1 MNTMKSDISLSEQI
15 PVTEPERQYYYIEK
29 AKEYVKN
36 LEAQIGHQPTFCVV
50 TFGCQMN
57 ARDSEKL
64 VGILR
69 KIGYAEEEKEENADF
84 VIYNTCTVRE
94 NANHESL
101 WASGTVKP
109 CQEKTSTYD
118 DRSLRLYDAGTG
130 SCREVK
136 KELSVCGSD
145 FWNP

>member
-1 MNTMKSDISLSEQI
+1 MNTMKPDISLSEQI

-84 VIYNTCTVRE
+84 VIYNTCSRKCKY
-94 NANHESL
+94 ESL

-130 SCREVK
+130 SCGEVK

>member
-1 MNTMKSDISLSEQI
+1 MNTMKPDISLSEQI

-36 LEAQIGHQPTFCVV
+36 LETQIGHQPTFCVV

-69 KIGYAEEEKEENADF
+69 KIGYVEEEKEEDADF

-94 NANHESL
+94 NANMRVY
-101 WASGTVKP
+101 GPVKP

>member
-1 MNTMKSDISLSEQI
+1 MNTMKPDISLSEQI

-29 AKEYVKN
+29 AKEY
-36 LEAQIGHQPTFCVV
+36 LYCP
-50 TFGCQMN
+50 
-57 ARDSEKL
+57 
-64 VGILR
+64 R
-69 KIGYAEEEKEENADF
+69 KCKY
-84 VIYNTCTVRE
+84 
-94 NANHESL
+94 ESL

>member
-1 MNTMKSDISLSEQI
+1 MNTMKPDISLSEQI

-36 LEAQIGHQPTFCVV
+36 LETQIGHQPTFCVV

-69 KIGYAEEEKEENADF
+69 KIGYAEEEKE
-84 VIYNTCTVRE
+84 
-94 NANHESL
+94 
-101 WASGTVKP
+101 
-109 CQEKTSTYD
+109 
-118 DRSLRLYDAGTG
+118 
-130 SCREVK
+130 
-136 KELSVCGSD
+136 
-145 FWNP
+145 